1 MNRILYVARKAKG
14 LTEQKMATFLEVDE
28 TTYKEMEL
36 CLADI
41 SAAQGV
47 KLGKLFDL
55 PPDYFLANEEMAS
68 QRRLK
73 VIQQATELVSQK
85 EFAEVPPGTHIL
97 IAKLGMQAILT
108 VQELNIVM
116 LQLRETTMDY
126 FNAIIL

>member
-14 LTEQKMATFLEVDE
+14 LSEQKMATFLEVDE

-55 PPDYFLANEEMAS
+55 PPDYFLVNEEAAS

-85 EFAEVPPGTHIL
+85 EFAEVPPGTHI
-97 IAKLGMQAILT
+97 
-108 VQELNIVM
+108 
-116 LQLRETTMDY
+116 
-126 FNAIIL
+126 

>member
-97 IAKLGMQAILT
+97 IAKFSLWSVLSPHHLGRHFGWYGIT
-108 VQELNIVM
+108 PTIG
-116 LQLRETTMDY
+116 
-126 FNAIIL
+126 